1 MTEITTLSQF
11 LTTANTQFQVY
22 DLGRRVQHID
32 ALAFHQIE
40 SLLAPY
46 PYPIQGHA
54 QLGLVFWQQSA
65 QPYIWFLKLPLD
77 EQGLLSPAPRS
88 QFIQMIL
95 DALGRDLT
103 QELTEAQQEQF
114 ANHPFSFKPN
124 QHKLALFNAL
134 VRQQLGQPASSQ
146 YEFAA
151 QYLSEQAVIGE
162 SSAVE
167 NESHSWEQLGL
178 QGIADVC
185 VRAQSLDNMDSLI
198 RSFDFSPL
206 PVHAALCQCLEHL
219 PLEPSLA
226 EKIYLLFEQAS
237 NEHKA
242 SYLAALASSPSLSI
256 KAIAHLA
263 QHNLLD
269 ANHLVTIAARNWQ
282 ALKDDSCRKSY
293 LEALALQEQGFFN
306 QVFADI
312 VAIPSLRQ
320 ALLLD
325 LRNPERSNILSI
337 AIGGLF
343 KAAQS

>member
-11 LTTANTQFQVY
+11 LTTAKTQFQVY

-32 ALAFHQIE
+32 AIAFHQIE

-46 PYPIQGHA
+46 PFPIQGHA
-54 QLGLVFWQQSA
+54 QIGLVFWQHA
-65 QPYIWFLKLPLD
+65 DQPYIWFLKLPLD

-95 DALGRDLT
+95 DALGKDLT

-134 VRQQLGQPASSQ
+134 VRQQLGQQASSQ
-146 YEFAA
+146 YELAA
-151 QYLSEQAVIGE
+151 QYLSGQSLVGA
-162 SSAVE
+162 STAVE
-167 NESHSWEQLGL
+167 QGCNNWEQLGL

-185 VRAQSLDNMDSLI
+185 VRVKNLDHLNSLI
-198 RSFDFSPL
+198 ACFDFAPL
-206 PVHAALCQCLEHL
+206 PVQAAICQCLEHL

-226 EKIYLLFEQAS
+226 ARVYQQFEQALD
-237 NEHKA
+237 EHKA
-242 SYLAALASSPSLSI
+242 SYLAALASNPSLSI
-256 KAIAHLA
+256 KAIKHLS
-263 QHNLLD
+263 QGNLLD
-269 ANHLVTIAARNWQ
+269 ANHLITIAARNWL
-282 ALKDDSCRKSY
+282 ALQDPDCRTIF

-320 ALLLD
+320 ALLLE
-325 LRNPERSNILSI
+325 LRNPERSDTLSI